1 MGVKINEIYL
11 LGNDNIHFSLTYAIG
26 IFQTK
31 LTFYRHFT
39 TLHDLIYCYLIMH
52 NVQYAAE

>member
-31 LTFYRHFT
+31 LRRFT
-39 TLHDLIYCYLIMH
+39 TLQDLIYCYLIMH